1 MTCQLSSHFLIGN
14 TNVSLNS
21 IVLPGQTI
29 IPLGIAV
36 AHIALCLY
44 VLFRRQLDDAIN
56 RLFIAY
62 LLVTI
67 LWNINLIIVVANVAT
82 LLPAIGWLQ
91 LVPYGLIGLGLVYWT
106 FARAF
111 LHLTWWVK
119 WVWLLGFVGLLIV
132 IGLDL
137 ANLIWPAAFLSW
149 SQAWLEVNN
158 LSFLVG
164 LIWWGLLMALTLTTI
179 RRQQTYTQS
188 LAHKN
193 RIQYLFVATLLL
205 VIGYLLFL
213 AQQERFWL
221 LGPII
226 IWLSNTLL
234 TYTVVTEDLV
244 DLRTLFR
251 RSVGFVMALSVT
263 VSIYLASI
271 YLVQIFLGDWL
282 ASSGLS
288 RYLDPTVLVA
298 AVTAVLLA
306 IVYPPLSR
314 VTRQLT
320 NRLLFGQYYDY
331 QLVIQHYS
339 RAVSHI
345 LELAQ
350 LARVALTQINWALPM
365 TKGALLI
372 LDAET
377 VTSLEFRLF
386 PGIWDQ
392 RLPALISLQKETA
405 VIARLRLE
413 RQALAQ
419 YTIDLSPQFKSIP
432 ANDRQTL
439 QELDFE
445 WFVPILKQQE
455 LLGIFALGP
464 QISGRPYTV
473 RDLRLLA
480 TLADQTA
487 LALENATLFD
497 RAQRNLIEMTGMKH
511 LMDNVFNSI
520 DSGVITIT
528 TSGQVN
534 FINQAAS
541 SILAIP
547 ADGCLGRPYRE
558 VLPALAETIIANL
571 MRNVIN
577 QGEHYSG
584 YELVVNVPGRG
595 KVDLRLSLTPLR
607 NAHNQPQGVT
617 IVLDDI
623 TETRRLQAVH
633 DMFRRYLSP
642 AVVDRLP
649 SDPANLRLGGHR
661 QEVTILFADIRGF
674 TTFSEHL
681 PPETLVDNL
690 NQYLSMA
697 ATSILMYEGTL
708 DKFVGD
714 AVMGIF
720 NAPLK
725 QEDHTLRAV
734 RAAAAMQRAI
744 TDYHHSIGQVRQLSF
759 GVGIHMGEVV
769 VGNVGMSDRMD
780 YTAIGDAV
788 NVAKRIQE
796 NAPGGMVLLS
806 QAVYDVV
813 KQSVKATFYQE
824 MKLRNREQPVPTY
837 ELHWM

>member
-1 MTCQLSSHFLIGN
+1 M
-14 TNVSLNS
+14 SLNS
-21 IVLPGQTI
+21 IVLPGQAV
-29 IPLGIAV
+29 IPIGIAV
-36 AHIALCLY
+36 AHIVLCLY
-44 VLFRRQLDDAIN
+44 VLFRRQLDDTIN
-56 RLFIAY
+56 RLFLAY
-62 LLVTI
+62 FLLII
-67 LWNINLIIVVANVAT
+67 LWNINLIVVVANVST
-82 LLPAIGWLQ
+82 LLPLISWSQ
-91 LVPYGLIGLGLVYWT
+91 LVPYGLIILGLVYWA

-111 LHLTWWVK
+111 LHLAWWVK
-119 WVWLLGFVGLLIV
+119 WAWILGPVGLLAAIS
-132 IGLDL
+132 LDL
-137 ANLIWPAAFLSW
+137 FSLSWPAATLDFKK
-149 SQAWLEVNN
+149 
-158 LSFLVG
+158 LSFGVG
-164 LIWWGLLMALTLTTI
+164 VIWWGLFMGLTLVTI
-179 RRQQTYTQS
+179 RRQQRLTQS
-188 LAHKN
+188 PAHKN
-193 RIQYLFVATLLL
+193 RIQYLFIATLLL
-205 VIGYLLFL
+205 MSGYILYLV
-213 AQQERFWL
+213 QPEQFWPPGL
-221 LGPII
+221 MM
-226 IWLSNTLL
+226 IWVGNALL
-234 TYTVVTEDLV
+234 TYIVVTEDLV
-244 DLRTLFR
+244 DLGTIFR
-251 RSVGFVMALSVT
+251 RTVRFLVVVIVT
-263 VSIYLASI
+263 VSIYLAGI
-271 YLVQIFLGDWL
+271 YLVQIFLGDLL

-288 RYLDPTVLVA
+288 RYLHPTLLVA
-298 AVTAVLLA
+298 AVTAVLLT

-314 VTRQLT
+314 ISQRLT
-320 NRLLFGQYYDY
+320 NRLLFGQHYDY
-331 QLVIQHYS
+331 QLVIHKYS
-339 RAVSHI
+339 RAISHI

-350 LARVALTQINWALPM
+350 LARAALTQINWALPM

-377 VTSLEFRLF
+377 ATALEFRLF
-386 PGIWDQ
+386 PAIGDQ
-392 RLPALISLQKETA
+392 PLPALISLQKETA
-405 VIARLRLE
+405 VITRLQLE
-413 RQALAQ
+413 RQPLAQ
-419 YTIDLSPQFKSIP
+419 YTIDLSPQFKLIP
-432 ANDRQTL
+432 ADDRQTL
-439 QELDFE
+439 HELDFE

-497 RAQRNLIEMTGMKH
+497 RSRRNLIEMTGMKH

-520 DSGVITIT
+520 DSGVITIA

-541 SILAIP
+541 SILAIS

-734 RAAAAMQRAI
+734 RAAATMQRAI
-744 TDYHHSIGQVRQLSF
+744 TDYHHSIGQARQLSF
-759 GVGIHMGEVV
+759 GVGIHRGEVV

-813 KQSVKATFYQE
+813 KPSVKATFYQE

-837 ELHWM
+837 ELHWT